1 LVLGGSP
8 AWAQA
13 QEGSPGPA
21 SPPTPPTPAAGTAPT
36 GPVLEDTAGTGQLKL
51 GEETAA
57 LPLPVMLKNHEDA
70 LTEMRE
76 GLKAA
81 LAVLKEARGKKDI
94 VLLNCVN
101 ERISLIKGVLK
112 VAEAA
117 GQNLQEHAAT
127 GNADGA
133 RVSYT
138 QVMLARERIKTLKVQ
153 AQNCVGA
160 ESYYGGETEVVTD
173 INPEIAGGDPFF
185 GDRGVLDDPRQ
196 DYADGPRSTD
206 DNTNPE
212 TPTPPPPSS
221 VFQP

>member
-1 LVLGGSP
+1 MF
-8 AWAQA
+8 A
-13 QEGSPGPA
+13 
-21 SPPTPPTPAAGTAPT
+21 PPTPPTPGPTAPQ
-36 GPVLEDTAGTGQLKL
+36 GAAPTAPQSPAAAAPDKAGSGDLKL
-51 GEETAA
+51 GDEAA
-57 LPLPVMLKNHEDA
+57 TLAPGVMLKANEEA
-70 LTEMRE
+70 LKEMRD

-81 LAVLKEARGKKDI
+81 LAVLSEARGKKDI

-101 ERISLIKGVLK
+101 ERISLIKGVLA
-112 VAEAA
+112 VAEKSGLA
-117 GQNLQEHAAT
+117 LQEQTAV
-127 GNADGA
+127 GQVDGA

-153 AQNCVGA
+153 AQNCVGS

-185 GDRGVLDDPRQ
+185 GDRGVLDNPRN
-196 DYADGPRSTD
+196 DYADGPNSTN